1 VPVVTR
7 AAGFVTLM
15 DSQGATH
22 ELVSTEPLNAAAMVV
37 TGRGGWATVEL
48 AGAGHVSIGP
58 YAALTVARANG
69 KLYVMPA
76 RGPACVQG
84 EPEQIAVRVFGV
96 DVTPA
101 RTSAVFEVVA
111 SAERAE
117 AAVVGGAIGLSGR
130 GTWLPVNGGHAIVI
144 VKTGAMHGAPMPN
157 LAVKWPGWHC
167 PD

>member
-1 VPVVTR
+1 VPVITR
-7 AAGFVTLM
+7 AAGSVTLM
-15 DSQGATH
+15 DSQGDAH

-37 TGRGGWATVEL
+37 TGRAGWATIDL
-48 AGAGHVSIGP
+48 AGAGHVRMGP
-58 YAALTVARANG
+58 WAALTVARANG

-96 DVTPA
+96 DITPT
-101 RTSAVFEVVA
+101 RTSSVLEIVA
-111 SAERAE
+111 KAERTE
-117 AAVVGGAIGLSGR
+117 AAVVGGAVGLSGGGR
-130 GTWLPVNGGHAIVI
+130 WLPVGGGHAVVI
-144 VKTGAMHGAPMPN
+144 IKTGAVHGAPMPN